1 MSRCSKW
8 AALVGLNGVVHF
20 KSCIRREG
28 GKPDQKKLENAA
40 MLSQTWHGVKR
51 YVVYRFKNFRERS
64 AQI

>member
-1 MSRCSKW
+1 MAWSILKAVFEER
-8 AALVGLNGVVHF
+8 
-20 KSCIRREG
+20 G